1 MQHPLVPSL
10 EVLGA
15 ISESDLSEQS
25 FFGSNLEREDRSAP
39 HSSSSPSYA
48 APALPGPIVYVDRMP
63 RRRHTDDCLIEV
75 GCIAA
80 WRSTN
85 GASQGV
91 FFLTLEEAREF
102 IRLAQRGIHTHGSFI
117 FRAASITK
125 FNARTGT
132 DKHSLVV
139 DAQLHNERSDG
150 TPEWITPWHVDPIP
164 HI

>member
-1 MQHPLVPSL
+1 MRHPLVPSL

-15 ISESDLSEQS
+15 IAVGDLSAQS
-25 FFGSNLEREDRSAP
+25 FFGSNPKSEDHATP
-39 HSSSSPSYA
+39 DSSSYLSNSASSRPE
-48 APALPGPIVYVDRMP
+48 PILYVDRMP
-63 RRRHTDDCLIEV
+63 RRRHTDDCVIDV
-75 GCIAA
+75 GFIAA
-80 WRSTN
+80 WRSLN

-91 FFLTLEEAREF
+91 FLPTVDEAREF
-102 IRLAQRGIHTHGSFI
+102 VRRARRGIHTRGSFI

-150 TPEWITPWHVDPIP
+150 TPEWITPWRVDPIP
-164 HI
+164 RT

>member
-1 MQHPLVPSL
+1 MRHPLVPSL

-15 ISESDLSEQS
+15 IAVGDLSAHS
-25 FFGSNLEREDRSAP
+25 FFGSNPKSEDHAAP
-39 HSSSSPSYA
+39 HSPSYLSLSA
-48 APALPGPIVYVDRMP
+48 SSLTEQILYVDRMP
-63 RRRHTDDCLIEV
+63 RRRHTDDCQIEV
-75 GCIAA
+75 GYIAA
-80 WRSTN
+80 WRSLN

-91 FFLTLEEAREF
+91 FLRTVDEAREF
-102 IRLAQRGIHTHGSFI
+102 VRRARRGIHTRGSFI

-150 TPEWITPWHVDPIP
+150 APEWNIPWRVDPITRL
-164 HI
+164 